1 MTPLSGRPRRS
12 AGAILA
18 ALALILTLP
27 ASSLGSHGH
36 PNPATSFITVLA
48 AGGFTVPLINSGE
61 TFDDVRFQGIPDGIG
76 AVPGDG
82 WVDLYVTHEES
93 TVPFGGFADLQASS
107 VSRVRVDTTEQ
118 EVIELEVA
126 LGPEQGFVR
135 FCSAFMA
142 GPEHGFTNYTFFV
155 NEEADET
162 IHAVPPGAVY
172 GPDPFLA
179 PNRQAGYSVWL
190 DTVTGAFDVISR
202 AGRHNHENTVV
213 IPGGWNNLAIL
224 SSDDTFNA
232 PSSQLYLYTAHDAAQ
247 MQNDKGQL
255 WAFQVTATDEGPL
268 ADPYDPFNNANDFL
282 EITNSEAA
290 PWSGRF
296 IHVPT
301 DVARGVTNEAPQAAL
316 ENWSNANNVFQFV
329 RVEDMAYDPDN
340 PRVIYFA
347 DTGASRLAESEA
359 TGRLIRL
366 GAGGILSNGRIFK
379 MVLNES
385 DPRIVDEF
393 SVLTD
398 SVPVPPGGNAALGV
412 AFLNPDN
419 LAVGETSL
427 MMQEDASAA
436 NDVWQ
441 YPLPAGPWVKVASV
455 TGTGSSA
462 ESSGIISLEDIP
474 GFGAGWWALD
484 VQGHQNI
491 AAFTEPGF
499 TWVGPPSTATGP
511 YSKRLEEGQL
521 LLMYIPGS

>member
-1 MTPLSGRPRRS
+1 MTPATGRSRRS
-12 AGAILA
+12 AGAILT

-27 ASSLGSHGH
+27 ASALGTHGH
-36 PNPATSFITVLA
+36 PNPATSFVNVLA

-61 TFDDVRFQGIPDGIG
+61 TFDGVRFQGIPDGIG

-93 TVPFGGFADLQASS
+93 WVPFGGFADLQASS
-107 VSRVRVDTTEQ
+107 VSRVRVDTEEQ

-126 LGPEQGFVR
+126 LGPGAGFVR

-142 GPEHGFTNYTFFV
+142 GPEHGFANYTFLV

-162 IHAVPPGAVY
+162 IHPVPPGAVY
-172 GPDPFLA
+172 GADPSLA

-190 DTVTGAFDVISR
+190 DTATGEFDVMSR

-213 IPGGWNNLAIL
+213 IPGGWDNLAAL
-224 SSDDTFNA
+224 SGDDTFTA
-232 PSSQLYLYTAHDAAQ
+232 ATSQLYMYTANDAGQLMA
-247 MQNDKGQL
+247 DKGQL

-268 ADPYDPFNNANDFL
+268 ADPYDAFNNANDFL
-282 EITNSEAA
+282 EITNNESG

-301 DVARGVTNEAPQAAL
+301 DIARGVTAEAPQLAL

-329 RVEDMAYDPDN
+329 RVEDVAYDPDN
-340 PRVIYFA
+340 PRVVYFA
-347 DTGASRLAESEA
+347 DTGSTRLAENPD
-359 TGRLIRL
+359 TGRMHRPAV
-366 GAGGILSNGRIFK
+366 GVTSNGRVFK
-379 MVLNES
+379 MVLNER

-398 SVPVPPGGNAALGV
+398 SVPVPPGGNPATGV
-412 AFLNPDN
+412 AFVNPDN
-419 LAVGETSL
+419 MDVGHTSL
-427 MMQEDASAA
+427 MLQEDSASA

-441 YPLPAGPWVKVASV
+441 YSLSAGTWTKVASV

-462 ESSGIISLEDIP
+462 ESSGIISLEDIA
-474 GFGAGWWALD
+474 GFDPGWWALD

-491 AAFTEPGF
+491 AAFTIPGF
-499 TWVGPPSTATGP
+499 NWVGPPSSATGP